1 MKILDYCD
9 LPTSYGTFR
18 MYDTGNEGV
27 RLISFGDVYKQT
39 DRPLVRMHSSC
50 LASEVFGAIDCDCA
64 DQLRESMKQMASEE
78 SGIIIHLHQE
88 GRGQGLSN
96 KIRAVYKMQSECIDT
111 VESFEMMGLDLD
123 VRDYVLAINILKALG
138 ITKLRLISNNPRKKK
153 ALTDHDFDVESVNT
167 NPTIRPENVD
177 YLFSKNAKLG
187 HCLPLVKESSD
198 DSDILFY
205 HSDQPWG
212 EFSNFSQHSIYLN
225 GKIWPTVEHYYHAQK
240 YLGTEI
246 EHEIRQARTPI
257 QAKQLAHEHA
267 QLAVNKDWQNV
278 KESVMMNGLRAK
290 FTQHPNLTKLL
301 CNTNSRRIAEHTRND
316 NYWGDGV
323 DGNGKNRLGELLM
336 MLRNQL
342 IKNEGN

>member
-9 LPTSYGTFR
+9 LPTHYGTFR
-18 MYDTGNEGV
+18 MYDTGDEGV

-64 DQLRESMKQMASEE
+64 DQLRESMKQMASEK

-111 VESFEMMGLDLD
+111 AESFEMMGLDLD
-123 VRDYVLAINILKALG
+123 VRDYVTAINILKALG

-153 ALTDHDFDVESVNT
+153 ALTDHDFDVELVNT

-187 HCLPLVKESSD
+187 HCLPLAKESPD

-212 EFSNFSQHSIYLN
+212 EFSNFSQHSIYLD
-225 GKIWPTVEHYYHAQK
+225 GKIWPTVEHYYQAQK

-246 EHEIRQARTPI
+246 EHEIRQARTSI
-257 QAKQLAHEHA
+257 HAKQLAHEHA
-267 QLAVNKDWQNV
+267 KYTVHNDWQRV
-278 KESVMMNGLRAK
+278 KESVMMIGLNAK

-316 NYWGDGV
+316 SYWGDGI
-323 DGNGKNRLGELLM
+323 DGKGKNRLGELLM
-336 MLRNQL
+336 ILRNQL